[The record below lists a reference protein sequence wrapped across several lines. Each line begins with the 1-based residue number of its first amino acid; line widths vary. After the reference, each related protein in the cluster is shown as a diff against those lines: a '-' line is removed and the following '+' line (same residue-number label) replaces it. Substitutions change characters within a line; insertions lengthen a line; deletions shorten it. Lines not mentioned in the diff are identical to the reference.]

1 MNARIDTRISGW
13 RHALLNFVESGPAQ
27 KGIVL
32 LILINAV
39 TLGLETSKP
48 VVAVAGDIMVILDN
62 FILAIFVVEITLRI
76 LGHGWSFF
84 RDPWSV
90 FDFSVVAIGLTP
102 TGGNLEVLRSLRIL
116 RVLRLFSMIPQM
128 RAVISALLSAVP
140 GLVSIVIILLI
151 LYYVF
156 AVIATNLFGAAFPE
170 WFGSI
175 GKSMYSLFQIMT
187 LESWSMGI
195 VRPVMEVYPY
205 AWTFFIP
212 YILIATFT
220 MLNLFIAIIVS
231 AMQTEHE
238 AEQEQTIS
246 AVEHAA
252 DDLGSAVH
260 SDIQQMRV
268 ELRELRLLI
277 ERQAKKEN

>member
-1 MNARIDTRISGW
+1 MSARIDTRISGW
-13 RHALLNFVESGPAQ
+13 RHAVQNFVESGPVQ

-90 FDFSVVAIGLTP
+90 FDFSVVAIGLAP

-128 RAVISALLSAVP
+128 RSVISALLSAIP
-140 GLVSIVIILLI
+140 GLASIVIILLI

-175 GKSMYSLFQIMT
+175 DKSMYSLFQIMT

-205 AWTFFIP
+205 AWMFFIP

-231 AMQTEHE
+231 AMQTERE
-238 AEQEQTIS
+238 AEQEHTIS